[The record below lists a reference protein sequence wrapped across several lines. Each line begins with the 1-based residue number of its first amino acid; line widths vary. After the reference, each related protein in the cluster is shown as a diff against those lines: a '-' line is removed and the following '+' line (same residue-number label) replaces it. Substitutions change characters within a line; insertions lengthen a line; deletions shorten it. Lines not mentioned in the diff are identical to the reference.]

1 MRKSTFIG
9 NLVAW
14 VAVAAAC
21 VAFLAWH
28 HLTDFEVVAAAIGDS
43 ALVQLGVV
51 AASPVLLFAMG
62 VLIGL
67 LLLWFKNILMG
78 RTAKVVCRIVS
89 ILVLV
94 TLALVV
100 VPTFAPDTSSSFLGI
115 SVVVVYVTRVAPI
128 MIMFFGFL
136 YALGC
141 AGVDRSKKGPSPST
155 CRATTKTA
163 APPSAPA

>member
-1 MRKSTFIG
+1 MKKSTFIG

-14 VAVAAAC
+14 VVVAAAC
-21 VAFLAWH
+21 IAFLAWYH
-28 HLTDFEVVAAAIGDS
+28 SVDPSIVESLLGS
-43 ALVQLGVV
+43 SPLVQMGVV
-51 AASPVLLFAMG
+51 IASPVLLFAMG
-62 VLIGL
+62 ALIGL

-100 VPTFAPDTSSSFLGI
+100 VPTFAPETSSSFLGI

-141 AGVDRSKKGPSPST
+141 AGVDRSKKGPFAKYLPSDDEDG
-155 CRATTKTA
+155 RAA
-163 APPSAPA
+163 

>member
-28 HLTDFEVVAAAIGDS
+28 HLTDFEVIAAAIGDS
-43 ALVQLGVV
+43 
-51 AASPVLLFAMG
+51 
-62 VLIGL
+62 
-67 LLLWFKNILMG
+67 
-78 RTAKVVCRIVS
+78 
-89 ILVLV
+89 
-94 TLALVV
+94 
-100 VPTFAPDTSSSFLGI
+100 
-115 SVVVVYVTRVAPI
+115 
-128 MIMFFGFL
+128 
-136 YALGC
+136 ALGC

>member
-21 VAFLAWH
+21 VAFLAWY

-51 AASPVLLFAMG
+51 AASPLLLYAMG
-62 VLIGL
+62 ALIGL
-67 LLLWFKNILMG
+67 ALVWFKNIEFG
-78 RTAKVVCRIVS
+78 RGFKVLWRVVGIVG
-89 ILVLV
+89 
-94 TLALVV
+94 LAIIAMSVAPLLS
-100 VPTFAPDTSSSFLGI
+100 PALETTFMWA
-115 SVVVVYVTRVAPI
+115 SVIVVYVSLAAPI
-128 MIMFFGFL
+128 LIMMFGFS

-141 AGVDRSKKGPSPST
+141 AGVDRDKRGPFAKYLPDDHFE
-155 CRATTKTA
+155 
-163 APPSAPA
+163 